1 MTLFCRLHSLKL
13 TAKGPENQWLQYDL
27 GMVAI
32 FRGHVSFRGGNAGE
46 NPGGLFESHPNQR
59 DQQDQ
64 LTNSFLRGVFFLQMM
79 AAWLVFLF
87 RSPHGFLRGR

>member
-46 NPGGLFESHPNQR
+46 KIQ
-59 DQQDQ
+59 
-64 LTNSFLRGVFFLQMM
+64 V
-79 AAWLVFLF
+79 V
-87 RSPHGFLRGR
+87 

>member
-32 FRGHVSFRGGNAGE
+32 FRGHVSFIGGNAGE
-46 NPGGLFESHPNQR
+46 KIQVVY
-59 DQQDQ
+59 
-64 LTNSFLRGVFFLQMM
+64 LRVIPTKEIN
-79 AAWLVFLF
+79 
-87 RSPHGFLRGR
+87 RISSPPRF